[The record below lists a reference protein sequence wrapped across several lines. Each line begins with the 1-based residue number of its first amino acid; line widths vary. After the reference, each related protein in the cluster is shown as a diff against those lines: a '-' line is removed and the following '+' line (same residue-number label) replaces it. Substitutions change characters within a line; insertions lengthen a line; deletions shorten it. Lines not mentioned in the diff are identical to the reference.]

1 MDQHSRKLRPDFT
14 ILAETDFRNV
24 HRPFGIRRADRRA
37 HIHIIGKTG
46 TGKSTLIAN
55 LCRQDILNGEGL
67 ALLDPHGDLMES
79 VIRMV
84 PPERQDDLIY
94 FNVPDRKYP
103 LAFNPLDV
111 ASEAAKPLAASALIS
126 AFKKLWA
133 DSWGPRMEY
142 LLRNALLS
150 LLDLPQRTLFDIP
163 KLFDDAGFR
172 AQALTAV
179 RNPHV
184 RRFWEREYD
193 RFPARLR
200 VEAIA
205 PIQNKVGE
213 FLVNPIL
220 QPILSKPTSSFR
232 LREVMDGGKILLVNL
247 AKGKIGEDTAA
258 LLGTLLV
265 TQLSVAA
272 LSRSD
277 IAGDNRRDFYLY
289 ADEFP
294 SFTTSAFAG
303 MLAEMRKYRLCL
315 TLAHQHLGQ
324 LEDSVRDAVIGNV
337 GTTIAFRVGMC
348 DAELLAKEFLPE
360 FAAADL
366 VHLPNYHFYIRLM
379 VNGTVSRPFSARMH
393 APRERGVDTN
403 RDR

>member
-14 ILAETDFRNV
+14 ILAETDFRNI

-37 HIHIIGKTG
+37 HLHIIGKTG
-46 TGKSTLIAN
+46 TGKSTLIAS

-67 ALLDPHGDLMES
+67 ALLDPHGDLVEA
-79 VIRMV
+79 VAAMV
-84 PPERQDDLIY
+84 PPERHHDLIY
-94 FNVPDRKYP
+94 FNVPDREHP
-103 LAFNPLDV
+103 LGFNPLEV
-111 ASEAAKPLAASALIS
+111 ATDNTRPLAASALIS

-133 DSWGPRMEY
+133 DSWGPRTEY
-142 LLRNALLS
+142 LLRNALLT
-150 LLDLPQRTLFDIP
+150 LLYLPQRTLFDIP

-184 RRFWEREYD
+184 RRFWEKEYD

-200 VEAIA
+200 AEAIA

-220 QPILSKPTSSFR
+220 QPILNQPASSFR
-232 LREVMDGGKILLVNL
+232 LRDVMDNGKILLVNL

-265 TQLSVAA
+265 TQIAVAA

-277 IAGDNRRDFYLY
+277 TPEHERHDFYLY

-315 TLAHQHLGQ
+315 TLAHQHLSQ
-324 LEDSVRDAVIGNV
+324 LDDSVRDAVIGNV
-337 GTTIAFRVGMC
+337 GTIIAFRVGMS
-348 DAELLAKEFLPE
+348 DAEILAKEFLPE
-360 FAAADL
+360 FGAADL
-366 VHLPNYHFYIRLM
+366 VHLPNYHLYIRLM
-379 VNGTVSRPFSARMH
+379 VNGVVSRPFSARTLQLDERQ
-393 APRERGVDTN
+393 APAL
-403 RDR
+403 

>member
-1 MDQHSRKLRPDFT
+1 MIHGVRGDNDFT
-14 ILAETDFRNV
+14 VLAETDFRGV

-37 HIHIIGKTG
+37 HLHVVGKTG

-55 LCRQDILNGEGL
+55 LCRQDIMNGEGL
-67 ALLDPHGDLMES
+67 ALLDPHGDLVEA
-79 VIRMV
+79 VLRMV
-84 PPERQDDLIY
+84 PPGRLGDLIY
-94 FNVPDRKYP
+94 FNVPDRGHP
-103 LAFNPLDV
+103 LGFNPLDS
-111 ASEAAKPLAASALIS
+111 ATDAAKPLAASALLG

-133 DSWGPRMEY
+133 DSWGPRTEY
-142 LLRNALLS
+142 LLRNALLT
-150 LLDLPQRTLFDIP
+150 LLDLPQATLFDVP
-163 KLFDDAGFR
+163 RLFDDAGFR

-200 VEAIA
+200 AEAIA

-213 FLVNPIL
+213 FLVNPVL
-220 QPILSKPTSSFR
+220 QPILGQAQSSFR
-232 LREVMDGGKILLVNL
+232 FREVMDEGKILLVNL

-265 TQLSVAA
+265 TQIGVAA

-277 IAGDNRRDFYLY
+277 IPEAERRDFYLY

-324 LEDSVRDAVIGNV
+324 LDESVRDAVLGNV
-337 GTTIAFRVGMC
+337 GTAIAFRVGLG
-348 DAELLAKEFLPE
+348 DADLLAKEFLPE
-360 FAAADL
+360 FNAADL
-366 VHLPNYHFYIRLM
+366 VHLPNHHFYIRLM
-379 VNGTVSRPFSARMH
+379 VNGAVSRPFSARC
-393 APRERGVDTN
+393 RNLNTYL
-403 RDR
+403 

>member
-1 MDQHSRKLRPDFT
+1 MLQIPRDDRLDSDLT
-14 ILAETDFRNV
+14 LLAETDFRNI
-24 HRPFGIRRADRRA
+24 HRPFGISRADRRA
-37 HIHIIGKTG
+37 HLHIIGKTG

-67 ALLDPHGDLMES
+67 ALLDPHGDLVEA

-84 PPERQDDLIY
+84 PPDRQNDLIY
-94 FNVPDRKYP
+94 FNVSDRMHP
-103 LAFNPLDV
+103 LAFNPLDA

-133 DSWGPRMEY
+133 DSWGPRTEY
-142 LLRNALLS
+142 LLRNALLT
-150 LLDLPQRTLFDIP
+150 LLDLPQRTLSDIP

-179 RNPHV
+179 SNPHV

-200 VEAIA
+200 AEAIA

-220 QPILSKPTSSFR
+220 QPILGKTTSSFR
-232 LREVMDGGKILLVNL
+232 LREVMDSGKILLVNL

-265 TQLSVAA
+265 SQMAVAA
-272 LSRSD
+272 LGRSGIPEAD
-277 IAGDNRRDFYLY
+277 RRDFYLY

-324 LEDSVRDAVIGNV
+324 LEDCVHDAIIGNT
-337 GTTIAFRVGMC
+337 GTTIAFRVGMR

-360 FAAADL
+360 LGAADL

-379 VNGTVSRPFSARMH
+379 VEGVVSRPFSGRALKLDGWQV
-393 APRERGVDTN
+393 PN
-403 RDR
+403 S

>member
-1 MDQHSRKLRPDFT
+1 MLQLPRDARLDT
-14 ILAETDFRNV
+14 DLTLLAETDYHNL

-37 HIHIIGKTG
+37 HLHVIGKTG

-67 ALLDPHGDLMES
+67 ALLDPHGDLVET

-84 PPERQDDLIY
+84 PPDRQNDLIY
-94 FNVPDRKYP
+94 FNVPDRKHP

-133 DSWGPRMEY
+133 DSWGPRTEY
-142 LLRNALLS
+142 LLRNALLT
-150 LLDLPQRTLFDIP
+150 LLDLPQRTLSDIP

-179 RNPHV
+179 INPHV

-200 VEAIA
+200 AEAIA

-220 QPILSKPTSSFR
+220 QPILSQATSSFR
-232 LREVMDGGKILLVNL
+232 LREVMDDGKILLVNL

-265 TQLSVAA
+265 TQLGIAA

-277 IAGDNRRDFYLY
+277 TPEVERHDFYLY

-324 LEDSVRDAVIGNV
+324 LEESVRDAIIGNI
-337 GTTIAFRVGMC
+337 GTTIAFRIGMR
-348 DAELLAKEFLPE
+348 DADLIAKEFLPE
-360 FAAADL
+360 FGAADL

-379 VNGTVSRPFSARMH
+379 VEGVVSRPFSGWALKLDGWQI
-393 APRERGVDTN
+393 PN
-403 RDR
+403 S